1 MLSHV
6 AELIVRVTELAEAEG
21 RDLRKVV
28 GRLMAGL
35 AFALVAS
42 GLGLVGAALLL
53 AGLWLALADS
63 INRAAASAITGAVA
77 VALAYAALKLCERC
91 SR

>member
-1 MLSHV
+1 MLAHV

-28 GRLMAGL
+28 ARLMAAM
-35 AFALVAS
+35 AFVLVAA
-42 GLGLVGAALLL
+42 GFMLGGSLLLL
-53 AGLWLALADS
+53 AGLWMALADS
-63 INRAAASAITGAVA
+63 LNRAAASAITGVL
-77 VALAYAALKLCERC
+77 ALALGFAAFKLFERF